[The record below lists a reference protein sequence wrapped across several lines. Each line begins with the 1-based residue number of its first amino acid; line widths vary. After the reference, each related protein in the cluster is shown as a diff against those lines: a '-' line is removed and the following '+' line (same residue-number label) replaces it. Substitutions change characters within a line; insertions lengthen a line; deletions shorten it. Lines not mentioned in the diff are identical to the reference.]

1 MIGKVL
7 NLPFKVLG
15 GVARA
20 VQAQDAKKRS
30 HAGADERA
38 ENAVTQGIDIRVP
51 DDFDA
56 GPIHLPAATAV
67 TLTDSGCIID
77 ATVAGAGIPNAL
89 HIPAGEI
96 GIRIAELPPD
106 TTIVVITTSPAT
118 LVIMHSFFAMR
129 GIHESSAPPPV
140 SSSVFPVSPLAF
152 AAALSF
158 DQDGR

>member
-77 ATVAGAGIPNAL
+77 ATVLIFIDTSRTFGINMA
-89 HIPAGEI
+89 
-96 GIRIAELPPD
+96 
-106 TTIVVITTSPAT
+106 
-118 LVIMHSFFAMR
+118 FR
-129 GIHESSAPPPV
+129 GKRKI
-140 SSSVFPVSPLAF
+140 
-152 AAALSF
+152 
-158 DQDGR
+158 

>member
-30 HAGADERA
+30 HAGADGRA
-38 ENAVTQGIDIRVP
+38 ENAMTQGIDIRVP

-106 TTIVVITTSPAT
+106 TTIVVITEDTQDSDQIVRF
-118 LVIMHSFFAMR
+118 LRHR
-129 GIHESSAPPPV
+129 GLDETWSLDGGLNSWREAGGAVDGSA
-140 SSSVFPVSPLAF
+140 
-152 AAALSF
+152 
-158 DQDGR
+158 GEKHK